1 VHVLLATPEFSPIQ
15 KAGGVGDGVA
25 GLGKTLARFG
35 HRVAAALPFAG
46 AEPPR
51 GFAAEP
57 AFRLAGPGGEH
68 LVERFAGTTPPGVE
82 VILLRAP
89 AFPADRGIY
98 GGEHAIAEARRFALY
113 ARAVVAL
120 CEERAAR
127 GDRFDV
133 VHAHEWPAAPVPY
146 LLRDRPGRPR
156 TVITLHNL
164 VFQGLFA
171 REALGWLGLG
181 EEHFPAVCVDGRVDF
196 LKAGI
201 VAADAVTTVSPAYA
215 REILEPPAGEMLEDV
230 LRERERDL
238 VGIVNGVD
246 TDLWSPG
253 ADAALPA
260 RFGPDDTA
268 GKARCK
274 EALCA
279 ELGMDPARP
288 LIASLGRLAEQKG
301 VDLLLEALP
310 ALLDAG
316 ASVVIAGGGE
326 PHITPLVSAAVA
338 GLEGRATW
346 VGRLSDEAAR
356 RLLAAADLVVM
367 PSRYEPC
374 GLVQMEGQRYGALPV
389 ARRTGGLSDTIA
401 DASADLSVGTG
412 FLFEEA
418 SAAALAAAVRR
429 GLAAIELPGWEALR
443 RRAMR
448 APPSWM
454 GPARRYEAVYRG
466 VLRACE

>member
-1 VHVLLATPEFSPIQ
+1 MHILLATPEYSPVQ

-35 HRVAAALPFAG
+35 HRVVAALPFAG
-46 AEPPR
+46 AEAPD
-51 GFAAEP
+51 GFVAEP
-57 AFRLAGPGGEH
+57 PFRLAGPGGEH
-68 LVERFAGTTPPGVE
+68 LVERFTGTLPPGVE

-89 AFPADRGIY
+89 AFPADRGVY
-98 GGEHAIAEARRFALY
+98 GGEHELAEARRFALY

-120 CEERAAR
+120 CEERAAQ
-127 GDRFDV
+127 GARFDV
-133 VHAHEWPAAPVPY
+133 VHAHEWPAAPIPY
-146 LLRDRPGRPR
+146 LLRERPGRPR

-171 REALGWLGLG
+171 REALAWLGLDEG
-181 EEHFPAVCVDGRVDF
+181 HFPALCVDGRVDF

-230 LRERERDL
+230 LRERAGDL
-238 VGIVNGVD
+238 LGIINGVD
-246 TDLWSPG
+246 TELWSPG

-260 RFGPDDTA
+260 RFTPDDTA

-279 ELGMDPARP
+279 ELGLDPARP

-316 ASVVIAGGGE
+316 TSVVIAGGGE
-326 PHITPLVSAAVA
+326 AHMTALVTRGLA

-356 RLLAAADLVVM
+356 RLLGAADLVVM

-389 ARRTGGLSDTIA
+389 ARRTGGLGDTIA
-401 DASADLSVGTG
+401 DAAPDLASGTG
-412 FLFEEA
+412 FLFDEA
-418 SAAALAAAVRR
+418 SAEALVAAVRR
-429 GLAAIELPGWEALR
+429 ALAAMELPGWEAMR

-466 VLRACE
+466 VLR